1 MGVLLGC
8 LLLCLA
14 LAALLTGLYLR
25 ALQEKRASQ
34 TTLKSL
40 IKFLTDQEKEAGFA
54 HSGNEEGRSPEMKV
68 AEKDEPKSSFD
79 YSIPDG
85 PRNTLPSRLTLAP
98 LEGTNIV
105 KLPPP
110 HSSHVPLPGIQA
122 KKPNRRERRS
132 YQQLDPT
139 TLMGNPAAATLAQ
152 ILAKTEQEQK
162 EEKNSD
168 QVLN

>member
-1 MGVLLGC
+1 
-8 LLLCLA
+8 
-14 LAALLTGLYLR
+14 
-25 ALQEKRASQ
+25 
-34 TTLKSL
+34 
-40 IKFLTDQEKEAGFA
+40 
-54 HSGNEEGRSPEMKV
+54 MKV

-79 YSIPDG
+79 YSILDG
-85 PRNTLPSRLTLAP
+85 PRNILPSRLTLAP

-139 TLMGNPAAATLAQ
+139 TLMGNPAAATLTQ
-152 ILAKTEQEQK
+152 MLASKDTRTEEEDNSKQE
-162 EEKNSD
+162 
-168 QVLN
+168 LN